1 MNRETIIEFPPQC
14 ELDNILE
21 SDVIENLEKNFLLND
36 STVVLD
42 CEKIEFI
49 RPSIVNLI
57 SANLYH
63 HLINKNDVFI
73 KLPKNIAVR
82 KYLEDIGFFK
92 EFRIE
97 REKVFQSLRSTSV
110 ALKRLTCYDGT
121 YLESIVYWFS
131 KNANIPIKSAQD
143 FVSINLVE
151 AINNVFDHSKSE
163 IGCYI
168 SAQAYHKENRVILS
182 VLDLGVGFYNS
193 LKSFY
198 NEIKNDV
205 EAINKAVTEG
215 ISSKRFLENRVRGLG
230 LSNIS
235 GFLKSRGE
243 FTIISNRG
251 FWRQKRN
258 GEIITKELPYKF
270 LGTCLNI
277 DVEKFSIYD
286 IISDKEDI
294 WE

>member
-1 MNRETIIEFPPQC
+1 MNREIIINFPYQC
-14 ELDNILE
+14 DLDYILQL
-21 SDVIENLEKNFLLND
+21 DIIDKLEKSFLQKNI
-36 STVVLD
+36 SIVFN
-42 CEKIEFI
+42 CENIEFI

-63 HLINKNDVFI
+63 HLINKNDVLI
-73 KLPKNIAVR
+73 KLPKNIAVKR
-82 KYLEDIGFFK
+82 YLEDIGFFK
-92 EFRIE
+92 EFRVDG
-97 REKVFQSLRSTSV
+97 EKVYQNLRSTSV
-110 ALKRLTCYDGT
+110 ALKRLTCYEGT
-121 YLESIVYWFS
+121 YLESIVYWLS

-151 AINNVFDHSKSE
+151 AINNVFDHSNSE

-182 VLDLGVGFYNS
+182 VLDMGIGFYNS

-198 NEIKNDV
+198 NDIKNDV

-215 ISSKRFLENRVRGLG
+215 ISSKRFSENRVRGLG

-235 GFLKSRGE
+235 GFLKGRGE
-243 FTIISNRG
+243 LTIVSHQG
-251 FWRQKRN
+251 FWRQKRD
-258 GEIITKELPYKF
+258 GKTIAKELPYKF

-277 DVEKFSIYD
+277 DIEKFSIYD
-286 IISDKEDI
+286 IICDKEDV